1 MDQAPRSAF
10 LAAVVLPDERTAVM
24 GIVNTVKTMSQ
35 SSGPFL
41 TGSLAESGRFWIAFV
56 FAGALKAAY
65 DVGLLTLFLHTKL
78 EGDSS
83 RGVPNDAQS
92 QNAGQEL
99 DDAQERE
106 QRG

>member
-10 LAAVVLPDERTAVM
+10 LSAVVLPGERTAVM

-78 EGDSS
+78 EGDSN
-83 RGVPNDAQS
+83 RVANDARLQDAEHEPD
-92 QNAGQEL
+92 N
-99 DDAQERE
+99 AQER
-106 QRG
+106 QA